1 MMKIVVTGATGTLG
15 MAIMERLRKE
25 GNSVIG
31 LGRSKT
37 KINQLIKK
45 GFEIVNCDITDAQQL
60 SQKIIDC
67 QVIIHCAAFAAPFAK
82 V

>member
-31 LGRSKT
+31 LGRSQT
-37 KINQLIKK
+37 KIKQL
-45 GFEIVNCDITDAQQL
+45 T
-60 SQKIIDC
+60 
-67 QVIIHCAAFAAPFAK
+67 
-82 V
+82 

>member
-60 SQKIIDC
+60 SQKLSI
-67 QVIIHCAAFAAPFAK
+67 VK
-82 V
+82 

>member
-31 LGRSKT
+31 LGR
-37 KINQLIKK
+37 
-45 GFEIVNCDITDAQQL
+45 
-60 SQKIIDC
+60 
-67 QVIIHCAAFAAPFAK
+67 
-82 V
+82 